1 MHSGAACL
9 LFKAYWAT
17 WSGHGLDVWK
27 RGRRLQSW
35 CSQLAAELFVWKI
48 NVWPVE
54 IGSRGFVASGAGLP
68 TRGFFVTP
76 LSAFQGEST
85 SQVTKLKNTTHIY
98 VGVIEKI
105 YGVECTGD
113 CQDIYWVIFKHIVKV
128 TLLMPILFDYSFTI
142 SSFLSL
148 IEVKCVFP
156 HHTRKN
162 LVALT
167 LKRYFFVDMSSIVPL
182 EINLFLFGTKL
193 KHHIVHL
200 VK

>member
-1 MHSGAACL
+1 M
-9 LFKAYWAT
+9 
-17 WSGHGLDVWK
+17 
-27 RGRRLQSW
+27 
-35 CSQLAAELFVWKI
+35 
-48 NVWPVE
+48 
-54 IGSRGFVASGAGLP
+54 ASGAGLP